1 MDEDRVQGWGGMC
14 FVSWGLLGL
23 PSFLEEP
30 SHPSFSIFQRN
41 KDLLALGVLRGGSS
55 AERGQ
60 RGEVH
65 VRVWQ
70 GKAILFLNRKALPS
84 QYRDRK
90 FLLESG
96 GLESEKL

>member
-1 MDEDRVQGWGGMC
+1 M
-14 FVSWGLLGL
+14 
-23 PSFLEEP
+23 
-30 SHPSFSIFQRN
+30 
-41 KDLLALGVLRGGSS
+41 GVLRGGSS
-55 AERGQ
+55 AEPGQ
-60 RGEVH
+60 RDEVH
-65 VRVWQ
+65 VQVWHGRQ